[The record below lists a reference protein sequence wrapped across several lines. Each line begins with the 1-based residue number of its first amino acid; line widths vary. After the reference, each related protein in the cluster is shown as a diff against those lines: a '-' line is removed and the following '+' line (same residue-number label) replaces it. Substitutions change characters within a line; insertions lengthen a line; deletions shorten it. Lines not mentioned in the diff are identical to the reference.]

1 MAVHMGQELFIP
13 WRFSPSGLARCLSTK
28 LPGALLV
35 KLLDCL
41 CTRDF
46 RPLHSDPTLLHAMST
61 QCLFCGG
68 TFAPAALRD
77 HVHSQHAASGDL
89 VFDLMSQLVP
99 CFSMLA
105 VNDHTCPACKQIF
118 NLPCPDDA
126 APEVLNDRQQLAQL
140 HLLHQCPAVTQLA
153 YLLADG
159 ACRRSD
165 AANPRGRGDVRGL
178 RPDEQCMGNVSEVS
192 RGRKRQQETQK
203 DTTARNTSRR
213 RASSTAA
220 SGHGL
225 TDAEVGCGAAVD
237 EKARLLNML
246 LANRSTSAPS
256 HAGSPSYLLEST
268 KGAAERVG
276 QYSTGASTLA
286 QPLVPD
292 HGQDP
297 PRSAD
302 TIGVIGTSGCY
313 DVDSDE
319 DWHAELRGTVPLP
332 AMESSTTEAP
342 GDNTASDLHASHG
355 QVLRAAS
362 GVGTGSELHHEVPVT
377 QAGRHSPGDPLVV
390 AGLNETGR
398 PSMLTPSTTREHG
411 MEPPGHAVEAAHL
424 TSEQAS
430 HAPENSP
437 GQGLS
442 QGQVLGEGTH
452 VKREEVESPSTPS
465 DDRLLSCFEGL
476 RLANIDNWCFIN
488 SAFLATTWALLCS
501 HSFTLDSWGPHASQ
515 LVRFFMQSPSSIPR
529 HLIDIPCFQPLLAS
543 WTSNDGQGDPVE
555 FIAHLLRGLEFQ
567 DYDMRWE
574 TRVQI
579 GSLTHIHDQN
589 KDACNPLVLQ
599 FDPAHLDNQSIHI
612 RQMLMDWSNQH
623 GRQVGLLSAPALICL
638 QIDRCVDAGDGRIQK
653 KDLAGHVHGGCEIPV
668 FAGVDLRIVWHEY
681 HVVAQVAHLGQ
692 DNAGHCRSMLI
703 TAPTMH
709 GSERTLALLTEDW
722 LHPSRICKAPY
733 WFSRNVTCLWLCRS
747 DCLNLY
753 QVPAFQ
759 PVPADDHGMPE
770 PCSILMQS

>member
-1 MAVHMGQELFIP
+1 MHAAITDLTRTCILCGTFHGRPQELNLHLKTHHSQWVPHVFTKTAQLCKAQASISPCRYCGRKFQRSHMCPVLTQASLLLVNLDLTGGLPGQIHPEVLKCSICLDRFDAHSELLRHLATDHKLEMQDWLPLRDMQGPDPVCSHCLACFGDMAAVRQHITMGQCPSFDPLRPLQLAPVKDEWKPYIQEGIVQQLLQEPSKRMHLTLKCQLCNMSYQRASDLALHLQTVHASMWQLSQRFHPILLKACQAVDGCYCNPKTHVRGLSHTCPALRQLSLMAVHMGQELFIP
-13 WRFSPSGLARCLSTK
+13 WRFSPSGLAHCLSTK

-165 AANPRGRGDVRGL
+165 AANPRGRGDVRGR

-225 TDAEVGCGAAVD
+225 TDVEDRCGAAVD
-237 EKARLLNML
+237 EKARLLDML

-268 KGAAERVG
+268 KGAAESVG

-286 QPLVPD
+286 QPFVPD

-302 TIGVIGTSGCY
+302 KIGVIGTSG
-313 DVDSDE
+313 
-319 DWHAELRGTVPLP
+319 
-332 AMESSTTEAP
+332 
-342 GDNTASDLHASHG
+342 
-355 QVLRAAS
+355 
-362 GVGTGSELHHEVPVT
+362 
-377 QAGRHSPGDPLVV
+377 
-390 AGLNETGR
+390 
-398 PSMLTPSTTREHG
+398 ML
-411 MEPPGHAVEAAHL
+411 
-424 TSEQAS
+424 
-430 HAPENSP
+430 
-437 GQGLS
+437 
-442 QGQVLGEGTH
+442 
-452 VKREEVESPSTPS
+452 
-465 DDRLLSCFEGL
+465 
-476 RLANIDNWCFIN
+476 
-488 SAFLATTWALLCS
+488 
-501 HSFTLDSWGPHASQ
+501 
-515 LVRFFMQSPSSIPR
+515 
-529 HLIDIPCFQPLLAS
+529 
-543 WTSNDGQGDPVE
+543 
-555 FIAHLLRGLEFQ
+555 
-567 DYDMRWE
+567 
-574 TRVQI
+574 
-579 GSLTHIHDQN
+579 
-589 KDACNPLVLQ
+589 
-599 FDPAHLDNQSIHI
+599 
-612 RQMLMDWSNQH
+612 
-623 GRQVGLLSAPALICL
+623 
-638 QIDRCVDAGDGRIQK
+638 
-653 KDLAGHVHGGCEIPV
+653 
-668 FAGVDLRIVWHEY
+668 
-681 HVVAQVAHLGQ
+681 
-692 DNAGHCRSMLI
+692 
-703 TAPTMH
+703 
-709 GSERTLALLTEDW
+709 
-722 LHPSRICKAPY
+722 
-733 WFSRNVTCLWLCRS
+733 
-747 DCLNLY
+747 
-753 QVPAFQ
+753 
-759 PVPADDHGMPE
+759 
-770 PCSILMQS
+770 